1 MLTLQLPR
9 PLFPLLAMASLLC
22 GCCGPRTDD
31 EMSEGEGAVQRVQGF
46 SLVETDGGQRVWK
59 LDAATGTYLENDSLL
74 VLAEVDMTFF
84 EEDVPDAYLV
94 GDSGKVRTAT
104 GSMRVWGN
112 VHVETVDGRELEAP
126 ELFWNED
133 GGFFESDCTV
143 VLTVPDSLG
152 QTVMTGRGVR
162 LTTALE
168 AGKDVDVREAFQVV
182 YTGSEPPEGVE
193 DAL

>member
-1 MLTLQLPR
+1 
-9 PLFPLLAMASLLC
+9 
-22 GCCGPRTDD
+22 
-31 EMSEGEGAVQRVQGF
+31 MSEGEGAVQQVQGF
-46 SLVETDGGQRVWK
+46 SVVETRTGERIWK
-59 LDAATGTYLENDSLL
+59 LDAATGKYMENDSLML
-74 VLAEVDMTFF
+74 LADVDMTFY

-94 GDSGKVRTAT
+94 GDSGKVQTAT

-112 VHVETVDGRELEAP
+112 VHVETVDGRELSAP
-126 ELFWNED
+126 ELYWNED

-143 VLTVPDSLG
+143 VLTIPDSLG

-168 AGKDVDVREAFQVV
+168 AGKDVNVEEAFQVV
-182 YTGSEPPEGVE
+182 YTGEEPPEGAD